1 MNKKKSYMGTMMVG
15 ADPEFFLLDKYGSLR
30 CAGDYKFFSST
41 SSEIGRDGCSQIIEI
56 RPPPVPINRIGL
68 MADNIYDILLTIAR
82 WCQKT
87 EHTIRAGANK
97 GSYSIGGH
105 IHFGSSDFIYDRYN
119 SRINM
124 DKLTWL
130 LDSYFMPILDNFI
143 SKQELQRRINTN
155 YGLLGNRR
163 VQPHGMEYRTPFSFI
178 ISPFHTK
185 AFFALA
191 SLIAYNYK
199 KIPFNIKIHQQVVKF
214 YNDLSDY
221 EQYMNIYKT
230 IKPII
235 LKMMSYNSPN
245 PKLNPYILTLFSLIE
260 QARTCQDF
268 SVLKN
273 YSLLPPPEK
282 TFIVNFSKDTYM
294 NNIKVMIEPHIRNRS
309 NGQIYIYGVGA
320 RNYTDVRGKGEE
332 NRVMYVSKNLPIIK
346 DSMSS
351 IKVSHYD
358 PKENNVK
365 GYKIG
370 LSLGLRQ
377 EIAKYGFYPL
387 FLTNYLNKLKLK

>member
-1 MNKKKSYMGTMMVG
+1 
-15 ADPEFFLLDKYGSLR
+15 
-30 CAGDYKFFSST
+30 
-41 SSEIGRDGCSQIIEI
+41 
-56 RPPPVPINRIGL
+56 
-68 MADNIYDILLTIAR
+68 
-82 WCQKT
+82 
-87 EHTIRAGANK
+87 
-97 GSYSIGGH
+97 
-105 IHFGSSDFIYDRYN
+105 
-119 SRINM
+119 
-124 DKLTWL
+124 
-130 LDSYFMPILDNFI
+130 
-143 SKQELQRRINTN
+143 
-155 YGLLGNRR
+155 
-163 VQPHGMEYRTPFSFI
+163 
-178 ISPFHTK
+178 
-185 AFFALA
+185 
-191 SLIAYNYK
+191 
-199 KIPFNIKIHQQVVKF
+199 
-214 YNDLSDY
+214 
-221 EQYMNIYKT
+221 
-230 IKPII
+230 
-235 LKMMSYNSPN
+235 MMSYNSPN

-320 RNYTDVRGKGEE
+320 RNYTDVRGKGKE